1 MDDAFVPCTILCY
14 MIQGS
19 LESLT
24 LCIARNLLLPVVSL
38 GGRYASDAING
49 SAIYIED

>member
-1 MDDAFVPCTILCY
+1 MDDAFMPCTILCY

-24 LCIARNLLLPVVSL
+24 LCIARDLLLPVASL
-38 GGRYASDAING
+38 GGRYTPDAING
-49 SAIYIED
+49 SAICIED